1 MPTHAAIFFFPF
13 NPGISN
19 FPFFKQFFL
28 KLPLSR
34 RRKADLSEWCSWCRH
49 GILTDCCH

>member
-28 KLPLSR
+28 KLPLLR
-34 RRKADLSEWCSWCRH
+34 RRKGPQCMAISVLAR
-49 GILTDCCH
+49 